1 MTGHIHHHRNCIA
14 VFEKLSE
21 YLDRELD
28 RAGLIEMENHL
39 RDCTPCQV
47 CLETLRRT
55 VSLCGNLKRDPVPE
69 SFSQRL
75 REMIAD
81 EIKNIRPPDGGAA

>member
-1 MTGHIHHHRNCIA
+1 MTGHVHHPENCIA

-28 RAGLIEMENHL
+28 RAGLREMENHL
-39 RDCTPCQV
+39 RDCAPCQV

-55 VSLCGNLKRDPVPE
+55 VTLCGTLEAEPVPE
-69 SFSQRL
+69 SFSRRL
-75 REMIAD
+75 REMIAS
-81 EIKNIRPPDGGAA
+81 ELKNIREL